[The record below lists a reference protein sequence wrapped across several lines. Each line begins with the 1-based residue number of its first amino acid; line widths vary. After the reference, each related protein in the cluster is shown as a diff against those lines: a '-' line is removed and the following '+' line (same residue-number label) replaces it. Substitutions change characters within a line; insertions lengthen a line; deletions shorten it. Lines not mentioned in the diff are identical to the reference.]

1 IMDKKVFA
9 LCSLSLALMTSSAY
23 AKTLRVGYNHPNDH
37 PTGMAMLKFAELV
50 QTYTNGEYTVRTY
63 PNGQLGDERRML
75 EQVQTRMLDITKTA
89 TTLMTTYAPE
99 YSVLTMPYTFNNAD
113 HFKTVMYGDIGQGL
127 LMKAESRNLI
137 GMTFLYDEPRS
148 YYTVKKAVTTPND
161 LKGLKIRVMDSAD
174 AIEVAQTMGATPTP
188 LSWSEVYTA
197 LQQGVVDGAEGGP
210 SALTLS
216 RHGDVAK
223 HFSNSKHVL
232 YPGMIVINKSL
243 WQGMS
248 ENHKT
253 AFKRAASE
261 AAEYQM
267 KLFLKLEQDAM
278 QGMKEM
284 GVTVSEPDIAAFR
297 QKSQAYVDK
306 FTSEPNLKTLI
317 TQIRAAQ

>member
-1 IMDKKVFA
+1 MNKKA
-9 LCSLSLALMTSSAY
+9 LTICALSLALMTTSAY

-75 EQVQTRMLDITKTA
+75 EQVQTRMLDVTKTA

-99 YSVLTMPYTFNNAD
+99 YSVLTMPYTFNSTD

-148 YYTVKKAVTTPND
+148 YYTVKKAVSTPED

-174 AIEVAQTMGATPTP
+174 SIEVAQTMGATPTP

-223 HFSNSKHVL
+223 YFSDTKHVL
-232 YPGMIVINKSL
+232 YPGMMVINKSV

-248 ENHKT
+248 DSNRA

-267 KLFLKLEQDAM
+267 ALFLKLEQEAM
-278 QGMKEM
+278 QGMKAM
-284 GVTVSEPDIAAFR
+284 GVTVGEPDRAAFK

-306 FTSEPNLKTLI
+306 FTQDPALKTLI
-317 TQIRAAQ
+317 EQIRAAQ